1 MNELLKEF
9 TIFEIRE
16 ALDNI
21 GDLKAL
27 GIDGMPSILYKG
39 NWDFVGEKMTTK
51 VLEVLNGGPML
62 EGWND
67 TCMVPILK
75 IKNQES
81 MKDLR
86 PSSLCNV
93 VYKLLSKVL
102 ANRLKQIL

>member
-1 MNELLKEF
+1 
-9 TIFEIRE
+9 
-16 ALDNI
+16 
-21 GDLKAL
+21 
-27 GIDGMPSILYKG
+27 
-39 NWDFVGEKMTTK
+39 MTTE

-62 EGWND
+62 EEWND
-67 TCMVPILK
+67 TCMVPIPK

-86 PSSLCNV
+86 PSSIYNV